1 MKQTCPS
8 LHALDQNNHC
18 IKLSGFIP
26 DIKKKKE
33 EEEEKK
39 I

>member
-1 MKQTCPS
+1 MRQTCPS

-26 DIKKKKE
+26 DIKKKE

>member
-1 MKQTCPS
+1 MKQTGPP

-18 IKLSGFIP
+18 IKLSEFIP
-26 DIKKKKE
+26 DIKKKKKE
-33 EEEEKK
+33 RKK